1 MDSTRSSRWTRMAN
15 LTWPEEHDLSSSS
28 SALAAV
34 VSGGRHDAQVIAGT
48 LVEAQV
54 VQQPVRQ
61 RQLQCGPIRIIVVPM
76 ICCCSPRNHLPNSSV

>member
-34 VSGGRHDAQVIAGT
+34 VSGGRHDAQVIAGS

-54 VQQPVRQ
+54 
-61 RQLQCGPIRIIVVPM
+61 I
-76 ICCCSPRNHLPNSSV
+76 